1 MFFQNR
7 KVEYILHQVETLLAF
22 NVICTYYINLEQYYG
37 GTVPASLRNGNE
49 KMLDH
54 LGQVAQAAAKKFG
67 AKEALVNEGRS
78 FTFNELN
85 SMVEAA
91 AGGLSSLGVGRGD
104 VITLYAANSWE
115 WIVSY
120 YAIARLGAVINP
132 VNTMLTPNEIEYVV
146 KDCGAKAVIASSEKV
161 AAIMSVKGTFDVK
174 EIISFGDEV
183 ADGAISFNG
192 LLKSG
197 VVAPP
202 VNDIEPASLSTI
214 GYTSGTTGHP
224 KGAMQSHRA
233 VIVNGAM
240 TSQSHMRG
248 ADDVVVS
255 ALPCPHVYANVLMNG
270 MMMFGTKLV
279 LHKTFDPVAVMDDIA
294 SHKATIFDGV
304 PTMYMFMLNNPAF
317 SDADLSS
324 LTRCYVGGQ
333 TMPVATMKAVE
344 EGFKVPLIELW
355 GMTEIAGL
363 GSTHP
368 LYGTNKHGSIGCAIP
383 YCELRI
389 ADAEDVSKTMPYGEV
404 GELMVRGPI
413 VMMGYFGDEQKTQE
427 TLEPDG
433 WLHTGDLGTMDDEG
447 CVYIVDR
454 KKDMI
459 LTGGYNVYPAEIER
473 VLAAHPAV
481 ALAAVG
487 KQEDELKGEIAKAYV
502 VLKEGE
508 TGDEDEI
515 IAFCREKLA
524 AYKCP
529 RKVQFVSDVPK
540 TSTGKIMR
548 RELFTLDEK

>member
-1 MFFQNR
+1 
-7 KVEYILHQVETLLAF
+7 
-22 NVICTYYINLEQYYG
+22 
-37 GTVPASLRNGNE
+37 
-49 KMLDH
+49 MLDH
-54 LGQVAQAAAKKFG
+54 LGQVAQAAADKFG
-67 AKEALVNEGRS
+67 DKEALVFEDRS
-78 FTFNELN
+78 FSFRELN
-85 SMVEAA
+85 TMIEAA
-91 AGGLSSLGVGRGD
+91 AGGLAGLGLVKGD

-132 VNTMLTPNEIEYVV
+132 VNTMLTPDEIEYVV
-146 KDCGAKAVIASSEKV
+146 KDCGAKAIIASPEKV
-161 AAIMSVKGTFDVK
+161 AATLSIEDTSDVK
-174 EIISFGDEV
+174 EIISFGDEIEP
-183 ADGAISFNG
+183 GAISFNA
-192 LLKSG
+192 LLESDAS
-197 VVAPP
+197 APEAD
-202 VNDIEPASLSTI
+202 DIDPASLSTI
-214 GYTSGTTGHP
+214 AYTSGTTGHP

-233 VIVNGAM
+233 VLINVAM
-240 TSQSHMRG
+240 VAQLHMRG
-248 ADDVVVS
+248 ANDVALS
-255 ALPCPHVYANVLMNG
+255 ALPCPHVYGNVLMNG

-279 LHKTFDPVAVMDDIA
+279 LHRVFDAAVVIDDIA
-294 SHKATIFDGV
+294 RHGVTIFDGV
-304 PTMYMFMLNNPAF
+304 PTMYMFMLNSPALA
-317 SDADLSS
+317 DADFSS

-368 LYGTNKHGSIGCAIP
+368 LYGANKHGSIGCAIP

-389 ADAEDVSKTMPYGEV
+389 ADAEDAAKTMPRGEV

-413 VMMGYFGDEQKTQE
+413 VMLGYFGNEEKTRE

-433 WLHTGDLGTMDDEG
+433 WLHTGDLGTMDEDG

-473 VLAAHPAV
+473 VLAGHPAV

-487 KQEDELKGEIAKAYV
+487 KQEDEMKGEIAKAYV

-508 TGDEDEI
+508 TGDEQEM

-529 RKVQFVSDVPK
+529 RIIQFVADVPK

-548 RELFTLDEK
+548 RELHTLDEG